1 MEIAGL
7 QQDGFSLDVAF
18 MGSYHMQ
25 APMLPGGTH
34 LAYWDSDSASLLNNK
49 AMEVY
54 NHWGAVD
61 EHVALPE
68 SVVSQFFTTRATY
81 YDPTQVLR
89 GDCDEVSISKSCCQ
103 MPRMR

>member
-1 MEIAGL
+1 
-7 QQDGFSLDVAF
+7 
-18 MGSYHMQ
+18 
-25 APMLPGGTH
+25 MLPGGTH

-81 YDPTQVLR
+81 YDPTQVLE
-89 GDCDEVSISKSCCQ
+89 GESDV
-103 MPRMR
+103 M